1 MKNFQLVFSFL
12 LFNLIDYCVL
22 AFVVTP
28 TPLARQ
34 PCLSLEPFAQLWNEK
49 PNKNEE
55 IDNLQEEINK
65 LVEDPPMFSAW
76 DAENFDEKAL
86 PVPLFTAQVVSL
98 ASIGVTA
105 WIYYLAFNPP
115 SNSPTP

>member
-1 MKNFQLVFSFL
+1 MNSCQLLIAFMFCT
-12 LFNLIDYCVL
+12 IDYVAF

-34 PCLSLEPFAQLWNEK
+34 HCWSLKPKTQIRNEK
-49 PNKNEE
+49 PNDEE

-76 DAENFDEKAL
+76 NEDNFDENAL
-86 PVPLFTAQVVSL
+86 PIPLFTAQVVSL
-98 ASIGVTA
+98 ASIAFTV

-115 SNSPTP
+115 SNPPTP